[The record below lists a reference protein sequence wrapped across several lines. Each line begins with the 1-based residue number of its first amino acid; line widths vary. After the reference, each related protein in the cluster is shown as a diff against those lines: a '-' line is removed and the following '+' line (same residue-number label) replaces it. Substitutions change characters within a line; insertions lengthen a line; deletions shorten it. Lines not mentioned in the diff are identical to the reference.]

1 MKFTS
6 ILVLFVSL
14 SPVPLALAAPKKPPV
29 SLLALAGYEPLE
41 GEGVVVVLSDRSLPA
56 SKTPASAIPGLVHD
70 FDVLALVN
78 ELRFAGAQG
87 ISINGVRLTNQSAI
101 RCVGPTLF
109 VDKIALQLPVKIE
122 AVGNSALLKSRL
134 QVRGGLWEQMT
145 KTGPKSQLKVA
156 SMLNLN
162 AAQLP
167 STARATK

>member
-1 MKFTS
+1 MKFAP

-14 SPVPLALAAPKKPPV
+14 SPVPLALAAPKKLPV
-29 SLLALAGYEPLE
+29 SLLALAGYEPLQ
-41 GEGVVVVLSDRSLPA
+41 GEGIVIALNDRSLPA
-56 SKTPASAIPGLVHD
+56 LKTPASIMPGLVHD
-70 FDVLALVN
+70 FDLLALVN

-87 ISINGVRLTNQSAI
+87 ISVNGVRLTNQSAI

-109 VDKIALQLPVKIE
+109 VDKTALQLPIKIE

-145 KTGPKSQLKVA
+145 KTGPKSQLQVVSK
-156 SMLNLN
+156 MRLN

-167 STARATK
+167 ATARATK